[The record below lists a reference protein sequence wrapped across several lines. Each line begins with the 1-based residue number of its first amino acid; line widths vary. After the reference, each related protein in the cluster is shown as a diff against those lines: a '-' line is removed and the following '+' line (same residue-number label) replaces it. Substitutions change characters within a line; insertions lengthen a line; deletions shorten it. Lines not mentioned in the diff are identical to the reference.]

1 MRPMAPAA
9 VGTADRGLLQ
19 SLCRPLKRTLIWSA
33 LCSRHCRAGL
43 SYDAASRLGTARVRE
58 GAKRSEM
65 ISAFVVPRREHA
77 TESSLGDT
85 VEWGSGQRLR
95 VRESYAGKS
104 RFDSRSGQVRATR
117 IRATRNGMDI
127 IWLTERIA
135 IGGGIWNAG
144 NMAKVA
150 TAGITHIVDM
160 QTEFDDTVLAAE
172 HGITVLWNPT
182 DDDFEPKPAALFRRG
197 VSFVE
202 AALADGD
209 AKVFIHCAAGVHRAP
224 MMALAVLA
232 RMGWDLEDAMDL
244 IEARRP
250 VADFAEVY
258 VRSVE
263 KFLDGAGSTRIDRN
277 S

>member
-1 MRPMAPAA
+1 
-9 VGTADRGLLQ
+9 
-19 SLCRPLKRTLIWSA
+19 
-33 LCSRHCRAGL
+33 
-43 SYDAASRLGTARVRE
+43 
-58 GAKRSEM
+58 
-65 ISAFVVPRREHA
+65 
-77 TESSLGDT
+77 
-85 VEWGSGQRLR
+85 
-95 VRESYAGKS
+95 
-104 RFDSRSGQVRATR
+104 
-117 IRATRNGMDI
+117 MDI
-127 IWLTERIA
+127 TWLTERLA

-150 TAGITHIVDM
+150 AAGITHIVDM
-160 QTEFDDTVLAAE
+160 QTEFDDTALAAE

-197 VSFVE
+197 VNFVE
-202 AALADGD
+202 VALADGD

-263 KFLDGAGSTRIDRN
+263 KFLDGSGAKF
-277 S
+277 